1 MSYPFLSV
9 EKKWQEF
16 WAKNNCFKVVDQGNK
31 PKAYI
36 LEMLPYPSGRIHMGH
51 VRNYT
56 LGDAMARF
64 KSAQGYR
71 VLHPM
76 GWDAFGLPAENAA
89 MQNNTHPAIWTKQNI
104 QDMKVQLTSLGFAYD
119 WDREVS
125 TCDPAY
131 YGKEQAIFLDFY
143 AKELVY
149 RRESWVNWD
158 PVENSVLANEQV
170 VDGKGWR
177 SGAAVER
184 RLLNQW
190 SLRITHYAQELIDS
204 LKDLSGWPEKVLKM
218 QENWIGRS
226 EGAMVTFSVPSQNT
240 DLTIY
245 TTRPETL
252 YGASFIAI
260 APQHAIALDVA
271 KTNSNLAAFAKECQ
285 QMATTEAAMA
295 TLEKKGYPLGIDAIH
310 PITKQPIPIYAANFV
325 LMDYGTGALFGCPG
339 HDYRDFEFASKYN
352 LPIKRVVTSNTE
364 LPHLDTT
371 GTMVD
376 SDFLNDMDC
385 TTAKAAMINY
395 LEANNLGKR
404 QVNYRL
410 RDWLVSRQR
419 YWGCPI
425 PIIYCQTCGAVPV
438 PKTDL
443 PVLLPTDVT
452 FDKPGNPLDHHPTW
466 KHVNCPTCKKSA
478 LRETDTLD
486 TFFESSWYFMRYCS
500 PKSDQPIDVQVVENW
515 LPVDQYIGGI
525 EHAVLHL
532 LYARFFTKAMRD
544 CGYANI
550 SEPFKNLMTQGMV
563 CHATYKSSDGKWLYP
578 TEVERTNTG
587 YVKIAD
593 GSPVTQGAREKMSK
607 SKKNLVDPQS
617 IIDGFGADVAR
628 LFIMSDTPPERDF
641 DWNDDGLEGSWRYI
655 NRLWRLGEQVA
666 AHKGSNSTNDATL
679 KKATH
684 QYLHK
689 ITQSYHAYAFNK
701 VLAFCRELTRLIEDE
716 INASSLLAVVEAFT
730 MLIQAIN
737 PIVPH
742 VAHELW
748 SNLHGDPRSS
758 PGLKAFVDAV
768 PWPIIDSALL
778 ENDQLTMAVQV
789 NGKLRGSI
797 EIAANA
803 DDTTITTLAME
814 LPTVQFALNE
824 LTIKKT
830 IIVPKRIINIVAA

>member
-9 EKKWQEF
+9 EKKWQKF
-16 WAKNNCFKVVDQGNK
+16 WTSNNCFKVSDQGGK

-64 KSAQGYR
+64 KTAQGFR

-89 MQNNTHPAIWTKQNI
+89 MQNNTPPAVWTRQNI
-104 QDMKVQLTSLGFAYD
+104 ADMKVQLSSLGFSYD
-119 WDREVS
+119 WDREVN
-125 TCDPAY
+125 TCEPNY
-131 YGKEQAIFLDFY
+131 YGQEQALFLDFY
-143 AKELVY
+143 KKELVY
-149 RRESWVNWD
+149 RKESWVNWD
-158 PVENSVLANEQV
+158 PIENSVLANEQV

-177 SGAAVER
+177 SGALVER

-190 SLRITHYAQELIDS
+190 SLKITAYAQELIDS

-226 EGAMVTFSVPSQNT
+226 EGALVTFNVPSQNE

-260 APQHAIALDVA
+260 APQHPIAKEAA
-271 KTNSNLAAFAKECQ
+271 KTNQGLADFAKECQ
-285 QMATTEAAMA
+285 LMATTEEAMSTA
-295 TLEKKGYPLGIDAIH
+295 QKKGYALGIDAIH

-339 HDYRDFEFASKYN
+339 HDARDFEFATKYN
-352 LPIKRVVTSNTE
+352 LPIKRVITSNSE
-364 LPHLDTT
+364 LPHLETT
-371 GTMVD
+371 GNMVD
-376 SDFLNDMDC
+376 SDILNGMDC
-385 TTAKAAMINY
+385 ITAKALMIDY
-395 LEANNLGKR
+395 LETNNLGKR

-425 PIIYCQTCGAVPV
+425 PIIYCADCGAVPV
-438 PKTDL
+438 PKSDL
-443 PVLLPTDVT
+443 PVRLPEDVT

-466 KHVNCPTCKKSA
+466 KHTNCPECKKPA
-478 LRETDTLD
+478 TRETDTLD
-486 TFFESSWYFMRYCS
+486 TFFESSWYFMRYCC
-500 PKSDQPIDVQVVENW
+500 PKSDKPVDVQVVENW

-544 CGYANI
+544 CGYAKI
-550 SEPFKNLMTQGMV
+550 SEPFQNLMTQGMV
-563 CHATYKSSDGKWLYP
+563 CHATYKSSDGQWLYP
-578 TEVERTNTG
+578 NEVEKTNSG
-587 YVKIAD
+587 FIKISD
-593 GSPVTQGAREKMSK
+593 GTPATQGRQEKMSK

-617 IIDGFGADVAR
+617 IIEGYGADVAR
-628 LFIMSDTPPERDF
+628 LFIMSDTPPEKDF
-641 DWNDDGLEGSWRYI
+641 DWNDEGLEGSWRYI
-655 NRLWRLGEQVA
+655 NKLSRLGEQVCE
-666 AHKGSNSTNDATL
+666 HKGSNSTSDVAL
-679 KKATH
+679 KKSAH

-689 ITQSYHAYAFNK
+689 ITKSYEEYAFNK
-701 VLAFCRELTRLIEDE
+701 VLAFCRELTREIED
-716 INASSLLAVVEAFT
+716 NRNTCSTTAVREAFS

-737 PIVPH
+737 PIMPH
-742 VAHELW
+742 IAHELW
-748 SNLHGDPRSS
+748 SNLHDQ
-758 PGLKAFVDAV
+758 AFVDSV
-768 PWPIIDSALL
+768 PWPKIDASLL
-778 ENDQLTMAVQV
+778 ENDLFTLAVQV

-797 EIAANA
+797 EVTAS
-803 DDTTITTLAME
+803 DDDATITNKAME
-814 LPTVQFALNE
+814 LATVQLAISG
-824 LTIKKT
+824 LTVRKT
-830 IIVPKRIINIVAA
+830 IIVPKRIINMVAS

>member
-1 MSYPFLSV
+1 MSYPFLSI
-9 EKKWQEF
+9 EKKWQNF
-16 WAKNNCFKVVDQGNK
+16 WDNNKCFKVADHGAK

-64 KSAQGYR
+64 KTAQGFR

-89 MQNNTHPAIWTKQNI
+89 MQNKTHPAVWTRQNI
-104 QDMKVQLTSLGFAYD
+104 KDMKVQLTSLGFSYD
-119 WDREVS
+119 WDREIS
-125 TCDPAY
+125 TCEPDY

-143 AKELVY
+143 EKGLVY
-149 RRESWVNWD
+149 RKESWVNWD
-158 PVENSVLANEQV
+158 PIENTVLANEQV

-177 SGAAVER
+177 SGAVVER

-190 SLRITHYAQELIDS
+190 SLKITAYAQELIDS

-226 EGAMVTFSVPSQNT
+226 EGALVNFHVETLGK
-240 DLTIY
+240 DIAIY

-260 APQHAIALDVA
+260 AAQHPVAIEAA
-271 KTNSNLAAFAKECQ
+271 KTNKGLAEFAKDCQ
-285 QMATTEAAMA
+285 LMATTEEAMSTA
-295 TLEKKGYPLGIDAIH
+295 EKKGYPLGINAIH
-310 PITKQPIPIYAANFV
+310 PITKQPVPIYAANFV
-325 LMDYGTGALFGCPG
+325 LMDYGTGALFGCPA
-339 HDYRDFEFASKYN
+339 HDTRDFEFANKYS
-352 LPIKRVVTSNTE
+352 LQIKRVITSETE
-364 LPHLDTT
+364 LPHLETT
-371 GTMVD
+371 GNMVD
-376 SDFLNDMDC
+376 SDILNGMDC
-385 TTAKAAMINY
+385 ITAKTMMINY

-425 PIIYCQTCGAVPV
+425 PIIYCDSCGAVPV
-438 PKTDL
+438 PKSNL
-443 PVLLPTDVT
+443 PIPLPEDVT

-466 KHVNCPTCKKSA
+466 KHTACPQCKKQA
-478 LRETDTLD
+478 IRETDTLD

-500 PKSDQPIDVQVVENW
+500 PKTDNPIDNQVVENW

-550 SEPFKNLMTQGMV
+550 NEPFKNLMTQGMV
-563 CHATYKSSDGKWLYP
+563 CHATYKGSDGQWLYP
-578 TEVERTNTG
+578 DEVEKNNTG
-587 YVKIAD
+587 FIKIAD
-593 GSPVTQGAREKMSK
+593 GTKVVQGRHEKMSK

-617 IIDGFGADVAR
+617 IIEGYGADVAR
-628 LFIMSDTPPERDF
+628 LFIMSDTPPEKDF
-641 DWNDDGLEGSWRYI
+641 DWNDEGLEGSWRYL
-655 NRLWRLGEQVA
+655 NRLSRLGEQIA
-666 AHKGSNSTNDATL
+666 AHKTSENSYD
-679 KKATH
+679 KAIQKSAH
-684 QYLHK
+684 QYLSK
-689 ITQSYHAYAFNK
+689 ITKSYEEYSFNK
-701 VLAFCRELTRLIEDE
+701 VLAFCRELTREIEDNYDKCSTE
-716 INASSLLAVVEAFT
+716 YAQEAFS
-730 MLIQAIN
+730 MLIQALN

-748 SNLHGDPRSS
+748 SNLHGETY
-758 PGLKAFVDAV
+758 LDAV
-768 PWPIIDSALL
+768 TWPKIDTSLL
-778 ENDQLTMAVQV
+778 ENDQFTIAVQV
-789 NGKLRGSI
+789 NGKLRGNI
-797 EIAANA
+797 EVSANDNDA
-803 DDTTITTLAME
+803 TITEKAMD
-814 LPTVQFALNE
+814 LSAVKAAIGNLTVR
-824 LTIKKT
+824 KT
-830 IIVPKRIINIVAA
+830 IIVPKRIINVVVA

>member
-9 EKKWQEF
+9 EKKWQNF
-16 WAKNNCFKVVDQGNK
+16 WTSNSCFKVSDQGAK

-64 KSAQGYR
+64 KTAQGFR

-89 MQNNTHPAIWTKQNI
+89 MQNNTHPAVWTRQNI
-104 QDMKVQLTSLGFAYD
+104 ADMKVQLSSLGFSYD
-119 WDREVS
+119 WDREVN
-125 TCDPAY
+125 TCEPNY
-131 YGKEQAIFLDFY
+131 YGQEQALFLDFY
-143 AKELVY
+143 EKELVY
-149 RRESWVNWD
+149 RKESWVNWD
-158 PVENSVLANEQV
+158 PIENSVLANEQV

-177 SGAAVER
+177 SGATVER

-190 SLRITHYAQELIDS
+190 SLKITAYAQELIDS

-226 EGAMVTFSVPSQNT
+226 EGALVTFNVPTQNET
-240 DLTIY
+240 LTIY

-260 APQHAIALDVA
+260 APQHPIALEA
-271 KTNSNLAAFAKECQ
+271 TKTNQGLADFAKECQ
-285 QMATTEAAMA
+285 LMATTEEAMSTA
-295 TLEKKGYPLGIDAIH
+295 QKKGYSLGIDAIH
-310 PITKQPIPIYAANFV
+310 PVTKQPIPIYAANFV
-325 LMDYGTGALFGCPG
+325 LMDYGTGALFGCSG
-339 HDYRDFEFASKYN
+339 HDARDFEFATKYN
-352 LPIKRVVTSNTE
+352 LPIKRVITSNSE
-364 LPHLDTT
+364 LPHLEVS

-376 SDFLNDMDC
+376 SDILNNLDC
-385 TTAKAAMINY
+385 VTAKASMIDY

-425 PIIYCQTCGAVPV
+425 PIIYCNNCGAVPV
-438 PKTDL
+438 QKSDL
-443 PVLLPTDVT
+443 PVRLPEDVT
-452 FDKPGNPLDHHPTW
+452 FDKTGNPLDHHPTW
-466 KHVNCPTCKKSA
+466 KHTNCPKCKKPA
-478 LRETDTLD
+478 TRETDTLD

-500 PKSDQPIDVQVVENW
+500 PKSDNPIDVKVVENW

-544 CGYANI
+544 CGYAKI

-563 CHATYKSSDGKWLYP
+563 CHATYKGSDGQWLYP
-578 TEVERTNTG
+578 NEVEKTNSG
-587 YVKIAD
+587 FIKISD
-593 GSPVTQGAREKMSK
+593 GTSVTQGRQEKMSK

-617 IIDGFGADVAR
+617 IIEGYGADVAR
-628 LFIMSDTPPERDF
+628 LFIMSDTPPEKDF
-641 DWNDDGLEGSWRYI
+641 DWNDEGLEGSWRYI
-655 NRLWRLGEQVA
+655 NRLSRIGEQICE
-666 AHKGSNSTNDATL
+666 HKSSDNKTDMAL
-679 KKATH
+679 KKSAH

-689 ITQSYHAYAFNK
+689 ITKSYEEYAFNK
-701 VLAFCRELTRLIEDE
+701 VLAFCRELTREVEDNR
-716 INASSLLAVVEAFT
+716 NACSTPAVREAFS

-742 VAHELW
+742 IAHELW
-748 SNLHGDPRSS
+748 SNLHGQT
-758 PGLKAFVDAV
+758 FVDSV
-768 PWPIIDSALL
+768 PWPKIDSSLL
-778 ENDQLTMAVQV
+778 ENDQFTLAVQV

-797 EIAANA
+797 EVTAT
-803 DDTTITTLAME
+803 DDDATITNKAME
-814 LPTVQFALNE
+814 LATVQLAISG
-824 LTIKKT
+824 LTVRKT
-830 IIVPKRIINIVAA
+830 IIVPKRIINMVAS